1 MLMAAAMIPLALIL
15 HLVMST
21 VSDKFL
27 KQWLGK
33 DVVEYLKLYVV
44 STALKFLVFHRMIL
58 Y

>member
-44 STALKFLVFHRMIL
+44 STALKFFNSFH
-58 Y
+58 